1 MSMKKK
7 FEIGT
12 LLLAMLLVCIV
23 FVPAVSAQENS
34 IKSDKPSQLEQ
45 GLIDAL
51 NSNTNNLATD
61 DVVAN
66 YCKSNKEKI
75 PILTNETFSAKNKL
89 SLKTYGLKDGSN
101 VTFTN
106 KGFFYI
112 SSIKEEQNNIKI
124 NQKTTSSKSLV
135 TPQYY
140 ELSYTPLIKAEA
152 SFYNMWGS
160 RLFTIDARG
169 YYGYNVN
176 PAICYGYLDDAWY
189 TRGTASPWQV
199 SNWVSGSTNY
209 NSNTGQKATVY
220 AKGNFHW
227 GAEYQGVGFIV
238 QDYYIKV
245 YSNCYQ
251 FGNYHYPIV
260 DMY

>member
-1 MSMKKK
+1 M
-7 FEIGT
+7 IA
-12 LLLAMLLVCIV
+12 LLDSSKV
-23 FVPAVSAQENS
+23 
-34 IKSDKPSQLEQ
+34 
-45 GLIDAL
+45 LIDAL

-66 YCKSNKEKI
+66 YCKANEDKI
-75 PILTNETFSAKNKL
+75 PTLTNETFSAKNKL
-89 SLKTYGLKDGSN
+89 NLKTYKLKDGSN

-112 SSIKEEQNNIKI
+112 SGVKKEQNNIKI
-124 NQKTTSSKSLV
+124 TQSANASTSLV
-135 TPQYY
+135 TPRYY
-140 ELSYTPLIKAEA
+140 ELSYTPDIRAEA
-152 SFYNMWGS
+152 NFYNMFGS
-160 RLFTIDARG
+160 RLFTIDAEG
-169 YYGYNVN
+169 YYGYNVY

-199 SNWVSGSTNY
+199 SNWASGSTNY
-209 NSNTGQKATVY
+209 DSGTGKKATVY

-227 GAEYQGVGFIV
+227 GAEYQGVGFII

-245 YSNCYQ
+245 YSNCDQ
-251 FGNYHYPIV
+251 FGNYQYTLV